1 MPNNIS
7 AIAYRVF
14 RSKVIIPFLFSISV
28 LVAFSSC
35 ERSDKSKM
43 VSDKDRLIQ
52 KIDSSER
59 AIAKMS
65 PTALEEDIIEASM
78 YLATDLQRYTINYPA
93 DSISADYA
101 FKMAQLYDIV
111 FKDRATALE
120 YYYQVYQRYKW
131 FDKQD
136 EVLFLIANIYHDAN
150 EYQKATMVLERLK
163 EYYPESAYSVQAT
176 DLLAIMK
183 TDTSLNATIKRF
195 EKQNAEAAKEKTQ

>member
-1 MPNNIS
+1 MPNKIS

-14 RSKVIIPFLFSISV
+14 CSKVIIPFVFAIGLTI
-28 LVAFSSC
+28 AFSSC
-35 ERSDKSKM
+35 ERSNKDKM
-43 VSDKDRLIQ
+43 VSEKERLIQ
-52 KIDSSER
+52 KIDSSEK

-65 PTALEEDIIEASM
+65 PTAKEEDIIEASM

-101 FKMAQLYDIV
+101 FKMAQLYDLI

-131 FDKQD
+131 FKKQD

-150 EYQKATMVLERLK
+150 EYKKATMVLERLK
-163 EYYPESAYSVQAT
+163 EYYPESAYNAQAT
-176 DLLAIMK
+176 DLLTIMK

-195 EKQNAEAAKEKTQ
+195 EKQNADTAKGKVQ